1 MALAFFMPESEH
13 LSRQN
18 MSLLSPGSYSIGA
31 VHSSSLYT
39 EERVALHRITRTRI
53 NQILAFQRIFTKG
66 TIIHSVQYGRQEGKR
81 DSTICS
87 FKTGGS
93 QAYGVVQKFCII
105 DCLPIN
111 VALIKPFEPT
121 NLSILHSSG
130 RPGREILSKYAQ
142 IAVPISDILC
152 KMCKGHW

>member
-1 MALAFFMPESEH
+1 M
-13 LSRQN
+13 
-18 MSLLSPGSYSIGA
+18 
-31 VHSSSLYT
+31 
-39 EERVALHRITRTRI
+39 
-53 NQILAFQRIFTKG
+53 
-66 TIIHSVQYGRQEGKR
+66 
-81 DSTICS
+81 
-87 FKTGGS
+87 GGS